1 MRTLTTP
8 MIKRMRTP
16 SAVAAVFA
24 IAVAAAGSAIGQQAP
39 APAPAQPP
47 PAQTPAPPAAPA
59 GQGRGAGAGGAAGGN
74 PFAASYPQRPPG
86 DPAAIER
93 GKVVWEANC
102 AFCHGRDA
110 RGGDSGPSLLRS
122 QLVLNDQF
130 GELMT
135 PVVQNG
141 RIERGMPKFDLTA
154 AQITDIA
161 AFVHS
166 FRVGG
171 YDVSRE
177 RPTNIVVGSAEAGEA
192 AFKARCASC
201 HSVTGDLKGFG
212 GKFMDARQLQQ
223 TWLMP
228 AAGGGRGGG
237 PSLTNVPPTTVT
249 VTLASGQKVEGRLGR
264 IDEFLVT
271 LVQDDGTSRSF
282 RREGAAPKVE
292 IHDPLE
298 PHKALLSKY
307 TDKEIHD
314 ITAYLVTIK

>member
-1 MRTLTTP
+1 MHRKIRTMKP
-8 MIKRMRTP
+8 IA
-16 SAVAAVFA
+16 AVAVVFA
-24 IAVAAAGSAIGQQAP
+24 IAVAGTARAIGQQAP
-39 APAPAQPP
+39 APPQPA

-59 GQGRGAGAGGAAGGN
+59 GQGRGAGAGGAGGGN
-74 PFAASYPQRPPG
+74 PFAASYPQRPPA
-86 DPAAIER
+86 DPAVVER
-93 GKVVWEANC
+93 GKVMWEANC

-122 QLVLNDQF
+122 QLVLNDQA
-130 GELMT
+130 GELMA

-141 RIERGMPKFDLTA
+141 RIDKGMPKFDLTA
-154 AQITDIA
+154 AQVSDIA

-177 RPTNIVVGSAEAGEA
+177 RPVNIVVGSAPAGEA
-192 AFKARCASC
+192 AFKAKCASC
-201 HSVTGDLKGFG
+201 HSVTGDLQGFG
-212 GKFMDARQLQQ
+212 SKFMDARQLQQ

-228 AAGGGRGGG
+228 PTGGGRGGG
-237 PSLTNVPPTTVT
+237 PSLTNVPPTTAT
-249 VTLASGQKVEGRLGR
+249 VTLLSGQKVEGRLGR

-271 LVQDDGTSRSF
+271 LVQEDGTTRSF
-282 RREGAAPKVE
+282 RRDGALPKVE
-292 IHDPLE
+292 IRDPLQ
-298 PHKALLSKY
+298 PHKDLLPKY